1 MLLLTTTTTTYQQ
14 RKWRA
19 APIKKFGSQIVIIH
33 KNRFPAMFDDDMCA
47 VNAANFSPRVGCQ
60 SGAVASQYS
69 FLTAMDRPLYHGYK
83 EIHKATGYVPL
94 HRKMNIA
101 MPSFHF
107 ISRLMGKYK
116 QHLLRKYQYKKSQ
129 EFCPC

>member
-1 MLLLTTTTTTYQQ
+1 MLTLALLIDQVSSSNFSKKNFRRFLLVLLLTTTTTYQQ

-69 FLTAMDRPLYHGYK
+69 FLTAMDRPLFYGQTV
-83 EIHKATGYVPL
+83 IQKATG
-94 HRKMNIA
+94 
-101 MPSFHF
+101 
-107 ISRLMGKYK
+107 
-116 QHLLRKYQYKKSQ
+116 LR
-129 EFCPC
+129 

>member
-1 MLLLTTTTTTYQQ
+1 MLVILLTTTTYQQ

-47 VNAANFSPRVGCQ
+47 ANAANFSPRVGCQ

-69 FLTAMDRPLYHGYK
+69 FLTAMDRPLFYGQTV
-83 EIHKATGYVPL
+83 IQKATG
-94 HRKMNIA
+94 
-101 MPSFHF
+101 
-107 ISRLMGKYK
+107 
-116 QHLLRKYQYKKSQ
+116 LR
-129 EFCPC
+129 